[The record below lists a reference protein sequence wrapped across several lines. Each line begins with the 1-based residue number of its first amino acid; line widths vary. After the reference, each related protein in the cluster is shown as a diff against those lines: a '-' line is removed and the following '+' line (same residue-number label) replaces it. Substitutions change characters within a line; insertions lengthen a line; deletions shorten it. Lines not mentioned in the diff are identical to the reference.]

1 MPTPKQFIFL
11 AALLPMLLVGQ
22 EPADRARLGEVGKI
36 TSHSRGLHGYIH
48 TLYFGQG
55 AYSTANRQAVERWMG
70 TISGI
75 TVP

>member
-1 MPTPKQFIFL
+1 VSFSGQ
-11 AALLPMLLVGQ
+11 VGG
-22 EPADRARLGEVGKI
+22 DTLIVGNLGAI
-36 TSHSRGLHGYIH
+36 QRGLHGYIH